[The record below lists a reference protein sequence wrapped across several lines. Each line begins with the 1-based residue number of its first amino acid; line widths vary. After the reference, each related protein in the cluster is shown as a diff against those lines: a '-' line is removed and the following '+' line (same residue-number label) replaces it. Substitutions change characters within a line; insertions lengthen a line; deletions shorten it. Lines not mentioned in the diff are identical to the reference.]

1 MTVEL
6 LRFLALTIG
15 PSVTAAARP
24 AVTFFAIQLVV
35 TGLVYG
41 DVAALPESFAWL
53 VSVPALIVAG
63 VLAGLETAASHDPD
77 VAALLRDL
85 KVDNITGAFGAFS
98 VALLFA
104 SLGLP
109 EEDVMGMTGAME
121 GATTGSTG
129 AAALGGGGL
138 LEATSTAVTAD
149 KSTPLQVGAI
159 GGALG
164 INIGLTW
171 LRGEL
176 LEFVDD
182 FELGK
187 LWARIET
194 GGVVGVLILLP
205 LLPLVMLAFLTVF
218 AIGLVAVSLGARAA
232 SDYVDSQSRTNCASC
247 GHRLR
252 EEASICPECRTERT
266 PTVESESGLS
276 AAWTALRRRP
286 LAEVEAG

>member
-1 MTVEL
+1 MTLEL

-15 PSVTAAARP
+15 PAVTAAARP
-24 AVTFFAIQLVV
+24 AVTFFAIQLVAA
-35 TGLVYG
+35 GLVYG
-41 DVAALPESFAWL
+41 DIAALPGGFTWL

-63 VLAGLETAASHDPD
+63 VLAGLETAAKHDPD
-77 VAALLRDL
+77 IAALLRDL
-85 KVDNITGAFGAFS
+85 KIDNITGAFGALS

-109 EEDVMGMTGAME
+109 EEEALRMTGAVE
-121 GATTGSTG
+121 
-129 AAALGGGGL
+129 GGGL

-149 KSTPLQVGAI
+149 RSTPLQVGAI

-164 INIGLTW
+164 INVGLTW

-187 LWARIET
+187 LWARLET

-205 LLPLVMLAFLTVF
+205 LLPLVMLAFVTVF
-218 AIGLVAVSLGARAA
+218 AVGLVAVSLGARAA
-232 SDYVDSQSRTNCASC
+232 SDYADSRSRTDCEAC
-247 GHRLR
+247 GHRIR

-266 PTVESESGLS
+266 PSIEPETGLD

-286 LAEVEAG
+286 AEAG